1 VPVSFHYELIQTRI
15 GFTKISSVRLVW
27 TKPELV
33 ALLGIYHFT
42 LLKYSDFRIRWERPG
57 PDGCLERFL
66 GLAFDKHHAWVES
79 RKEKN
84 NKGGKR

>member
-1 VPVSFHYELIQTRI
+1 MPVSFDHELIQTRI
-15 GFTKISSVRLVW
+15 GFTKISSVQLIW

-33 ALLGIYHFT
+33 ALLGIYNFT
-42 LLKYSDFRIRWERPG
+42 LLKYGDCKIRWER

-66 GLAFDKHHAWVES
+66 GLAFDKHNAWVES
-79 RKEKN
+79 REEKN